1 MILVDLWFNRCAED
15 QAFGRVFRIGQ
26 SKETALA
33 RILIKDSVDERL
45 DNMQQIKQQNIAHAI
60 DDRELL
66 SKMPTL
72 DMLKLFGDV
81 RLDRRSK
88 KHLVSLEKDELID
101 SLVPPAKEGEIDPII
116 PLIGSFA

>member
-1 MILVDLWFNRCAED
+1 MVDLWFNRCAED
-15 QAFGRVFRIGQ
+15 QAVGRVFRMGQ
-26 SKETALA
+26 KKETACA

-88 KHLVSLEKDELID
+88 KHLVSLEKDDLID

-116 PLIGSFA
+116 PLIGNFA